1 MLSLQY
7 LSKNRNLEAKMPEEV
22 QEGYLKPNHVAKI
35 LNVSEKTIYQWCNE
49 GRIKSVH
56 VGNRIV

>member
-1 MLSLQY
+1 
-7 LSKNRNLEAKMPEEV
+7 MPEEV

>member
-1 MLSLQY
+1 M
-7 LSKNRNLEAKMPEEV
+7 EAKMPEKV
-22 QEGYLKPNHVAKI
+22 QEEYLKPSQVAKI
-35 LNVSEKTIYQWCNE
+35 INVSEKTIYQWCNE